1 MLDTWK
7 GVEPTREN
15 KCNLP
20 PADSKNTHVT
30 SDMNRPE
37 MFLDFGYRFSSINFY
52 RKLDRSDD
60 GFRVEPL
67 HQSGSNVF
75 GQS

>member
-1 MLDTWK
+1 MVEPWK
-7 GVEPTREN
+7 GVEPNREN
-15 KCNLP
+15 ISNLP
-20 PADSKNTHVT
+20 IKDTKNTHVS
-30 SDMNRPE
+30 SDMKRPE

-52 RKLDRSDD
+52 RKLNRSDD

-67 HQSGSNVF
+67 HQSDRNIF